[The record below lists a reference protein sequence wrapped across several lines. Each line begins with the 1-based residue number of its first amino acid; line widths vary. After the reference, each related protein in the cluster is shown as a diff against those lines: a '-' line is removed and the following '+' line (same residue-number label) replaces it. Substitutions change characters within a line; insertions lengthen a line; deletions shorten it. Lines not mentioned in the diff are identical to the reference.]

1 MIDDRVIGD
10 GHDKFKK
17 FSALAFAGGLD
28 PLELSELRAH
38 LEQCGDCRKVYSE
51 YRALTTQGMAH
62 LTSCDVAG
70 PPHQLWDEESAR
82 RQLLARARADRPSA
96 GQSEVQEAQLPKM
109 RSSEWPR
116 LTLFA
121 QIAVAACVV
130 ITLVLGA
137 YRLGMR
143 SVQPKAAVA
152 PASFSA
158 SADDRLQKSLN
169 DKRALDD
176 LLATQANK
184 LVQLQGES
192 SEKEDELKKLQ
203 AAMRALDSR
212 SNQLVAANAQSES
225 QVRDLSLQR
234 DNLSAQLQA
243 ATQAYE
249 SSKVELANLRAEY
262 DKTVIRTSSLD
273 AKNNELSAI
282 NRDQERRLRNS
293 EQYLSSDRDIRELMG
308 ARQLYIADVFDVD
321 ASSRTQRPFGR
332 VFYTQGKSLI
342 FYAFDLDRE
351 PGVVNASTF
360 QVWGQREAPQGE
372 QPLPMNLGILYMDN
386 ESNRRW
392 VMRFDDPKQL
402 AEIDAVFVTVEPRG
416 GSHKPTGKPF
426 LYALLRKEPNHP

>member
-1 MIDDRVIGD
+1 MIDDRVLGD

-17 FSALAFAGGLD
+17 LSALAFAGGLG
-28 PLELSELRAH
+28 PLELSELQAH
-38 LEQCGDCRKVYSE
+38 LEECRDCREVFSE
-51 YRALTTQGMAH
+51 YRMLTTQGMAH

-70 PPHQLWDEESAR
+70 QPHQLWDEESAR
-82 RQLLARARADRPSA
+82 RQLLARVRADRPGA
-96 GQSEVQEAQLPKM
+96 GQPQVRAEHSPEIR
-109 RSSEWPR
+109 RSGWFR
-116 LTLFA
+116 LIPIP
-121 QIAVAACVV
+121 QIAVAACAL
-130 ITLVLGA
+130 IALVLGA
-137 YRLGMR
+137 YHLGVR
-143 SVQPKAAVA
+143 SVQPKAAVV
-152 PASFSA
+152 PASF

-176 LLATQANK
+176 LLATQTKK
-184 LVQLQGES
+184 LVQLQMES
-192 SEKEDELKKLQ
+192 VEKEDELRKLQ
-203 AAMRALDSR
+203 AAMRALDGR
-212 SNQLVAANAQSES
+212 SNQLVASNAQSES
-225 QVRDLSLQR
+225 QIRELSLQR
-234 DNLSAQLQA
+234 DHLSDQLQA

-249 SSKVELANLRAEY
+249 SSKLELANLRAEH
-262 DKTVIRTSSLD
+262 DKTVIQTSSLE
-273 AKNNELSAI
+273 AKNRELAGI

-293 EQYLSSDRDIRELMG
+293 EQYLNSDRDIRELMG

-321 ASSRTQRPFGR
+321 ASSHTQRPFGR